1 VIVVTGPLLLYI
13 LENNLDLTL
22 ASLYGKILIVKLS
35 LAAIM
40 IGIGSYNQIV
50 IQKQASRINIIGEA
64 ITANGSSTP
73 FISKTNNTNNSKVGK
88 WWRRKEESYSPN
100 DNGKSNKSSNKFDS
114 GKQEIYQLIYRFS
127 KSTKA
132 EAIVGL
138 ALLGVV
144 AILVN
149 TGLPASEFQNY
160 LQKQQQQQSTAE
172 LALPI
177 NSIQRGFSSVQFV
190 ENGSRIILSIDPF
203 TVGNNNLRISFLDSN
218 RLPIDIKSVQL
229 EFSEINKG
237 IGPIKI
243 DSRQVSKGIFL
254 ANGAFGLP
262 GHWDVQI
269 EGIQNK
275 PNSPNLVAAFDGL
288 NIKPSLDQL
297 KFNIDEFKMPS
308 NNSQPLYPTYDT
320 RRNVIWVGDT
330 AIDSGRIFEFDLN
343 SSKYVEHKINDTSIV
358 TVMALDPKTQIL
370 WFADPLMKHLGR
382 YDPNTHINE
391 VFKIP
396 IEEFL
401 PSGIAIDN
409 MDNIWLTSARPTN
422 GTLLKFNPLSKNFT
436 TVQLPTKNATTLG
449 IKIDDMTGQIWIA
462 EDVGKLANIDP
473 ANNFTIREY
482 APLGQNNTLKSP
494 TALLVDPLTQNIYI
508 SEHDGHAVSV
518 FNPLL
523 KTFKRFP
530 SLNKNGLPFGMALDN
545 YGNLWVAEH
554 TINKIAV
561 IDPLTGLNKEVS
573 IPMES
578 PFVQWITSDSK
589 GNIWLAEQK
598 GNSLGLLTSSAN
610 SIQTSTT
617 LTTSPQQ
624 TNNSNNVKQPNI
636 ISNTITRLGLS
647 YADIIGPSIAGGII
661 ISALFYAKSI
671 VDLKKNMMHV
681 DKRKFADNNKK

>member
-1 VIVVTGPLLLYI
+1 MIVVTGPLLLYL

-50 IQKQASRINIIGEA
+50 IQKQASRITILGEV
-64 ITANGSSTP
+64 ITANGSSTTHS
-73 FISKTNNTNNSKVGK
+73 IRKTNNTNNRIIGK
-88 WWRRKEESYSPN
+88 WWKRKEESYSSN
-100 DNGKSNKSSNKFDS
+100 YNGKSNKSSNKFDS
-114 GKQEIYQLIYRFS
+114 GTQEINQLIYRFS

-160 LQKQQQQQSTAE
+160 LQKQQQQSTAD

-177 NSIQRGFSSVQFV
+177 NSIQHGFNSVQFV
-190 ENGSRIILSIDPF
+190 ENGSRITLSIDPF
-203 TVGNNNLRISFLDSN
+203 TVGNNNLRISFLDLN
-218 RLPIDIKSVQL
+218 RMPLDIKSVQL
-229 EFSEINKG
+229 EFSEINRG

-243 DSRQVSKGIFL
+243 DSRQASKGVFL

-262 GHWDVQI
+262 GQWDVQI

-275 PNSPNLVAAFDGL
+275 PNSPNLVATFSGL
-288 NIKPSLDQL
+288 NIKPTLDQL
-297 KFNIDEFKMPS
+297 KFNINEFKMPS
-308 NNSQPLYPTYDT
+308 NNSQPLYPVYDSA
-320 RRNVIWVGDT
+320 RNAIWVGDT
-330 AIDSGRIFEFDLN
+330 AIDSGRIFEYDLN
-343 SSKYVEHKINDTSIV
+343 SSRYVEHKINDTSIV

-370 WFADPLMKHLGR
+370 WYADPLMKHVGR
-382 YDPNTHINE
+382 YDPNAHINE

-422 GTLLKFNPLSKNFT
+422 GTLLKFNPQAKIFT
-436 TVQLPTKNATTLG
+436 TLQLPTRNATTLG
-449 IKIDDMTGQIWIA
+449 IKTDDMTGQIWIA
-462 EDVGKLANIDP
+462 EDIGKIANIDP
-473 ANNFTIREY
+473 ANNFTIMEY

-554 TINKIAV
+554 TINKVAV
-561 IDPLTGLNKEVS
+561 IDPLTGANKEVS
-573 IPMES
+573 IPMAS

-610 SIQTSTT
+610 PLQTSTT
-617 LTTSPQQ
+617 LTTLEQQ
-624 TNNSNNVKQPNI
+624 TNNSNSEKQPNI
-636 ISNTITRLGLS
+636 IGNTFKRLGLS

-671 VDLKKNMMHV
+671 VDLKKNMMQV
-681 DKRKFADNNKK
+681 DNRKFANNKKK